1 MAPSI
6 HIPCYT
12 FGLPPSETS
21 DLTYLPPPHP
31 NHTHIRFP
39 PCSRSPKSDAKATD
53 VLRLVQEQSP
63 HYKIAPWDIALL
75 RGLSTG
81 AVAYVTL
88 GNTKVRVVS
97 GRGGWDARVPP
108 MIMDDPN

>member
-1 MAPSI
+1 
-6 HIPCYT
+6 
-12 FGLPPSETS
+12 
-21 DLTYLPPPHP
+21 
-31 NHTHIRFP
+31 
-39 PCSRSPKSDAKATD
+39 

-88 GNTKVRVVS
+88 GNTKVAGAILDGLQGRPFFDHRRKMRV
-97 GRGGWDARVPP
+97 GFTL
-108 MIMDDPN
+108 

>member
-6 HIPCYT
+6 HIPSYT
-12 FGLPPSETS
+12 FGLPTER
-21 DLTYLPPPHP
+21 DERLDLPPSTPPKPHI
-31 NHTHIRFP
+31 HFP
-39 PCSRSPKSDAKATD
+39 PCSRPPQSDAKATD

-63 HYKIAPWDIALL
+63 HYKIAPWDIAVL

-97 GRGGWDARVPP
+97 GCGMGCVCHP
-108 MIMDDPN
+108 